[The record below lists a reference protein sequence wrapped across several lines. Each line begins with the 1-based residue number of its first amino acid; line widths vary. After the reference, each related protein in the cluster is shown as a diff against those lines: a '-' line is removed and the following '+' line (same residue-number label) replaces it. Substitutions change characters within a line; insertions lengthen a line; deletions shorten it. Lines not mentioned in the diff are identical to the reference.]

1 MPVTSPSTEPPR
13 TADAPRSVR
22 VWDLPTRLFHW
33 LLALAIVGSIVSIKT
48 GYTDWHFR
56 FGYLILAL
64 LLFRLIWGFIGPR
77 YARFS
82 SFPPRLAQAW
92 RSLRGTTEARAG
104 HSPLGALSVY
114 ALLASCAFQAV
125 TGLFA
130 NDGILWDGPLRK
142 WVSGSTSD
150 AITGLHLANRFV
162 IIGLIA
168 LHLAAIAW
176 YRIARRSNLVAP
188 MLTGDTRHVPPG
200 TEPAEDSW
208 AIRVRALGVLTG
220 SALVVWWLVR

>member
-1 MPVTSPSTEPPR
+1 MKTPSS
-13 TADAPRSVR
+13 APTHSASEIRAVR
-22 VWDLPTRLFHW
+22 IWDLPTRLFHW

-48 GYTDWHFR
+48 GHTDWHFR
-56 FGYLILAL
+56 FGYFILTL
-64 LLFRLIWGFIGPR
+64 LLFRLIWGFVGPR

-92 RSLRGTTEARAG
+92 RSLRGKTEARAG

-114 ALLASCAFQAV
+114 ALLAACAFQALS
-125 TGLFA
+125 GLFA

-162 IIGLIA
+162 IIGLIM
-168 LHLAAIAW
+168 LHFAAIAW
-176 YRIARRSNLVAP
+176 YRVVRRSNLVAP
-188 MLTGDTRHVPPG
+188 MLTGDSAHVPPG
-200 TEPAEDSW
+200 TEPAEDSP
-208 AIRVRALGVLTG
+208 AIRVRALAVFAGC
-220 SALVVWWLVR
+220 AFVVTWLVR

>member
-1 MPVTSPSTEPPR
+1 MKTPSSAPTRSASEIR
-13 TADAPRSVR
+13 TVR
-22 VWDLPTRLFHW
+22 IWDLPTRLFHW

-48 GYTDWHFR
+48 GHTDWHFR
-56 FGYLILAL
+56 FGYVILTL
-64 LLFRLIWGFIGPR
+64 LLFRLIWGFVGPR

-92 RSLRGTTEARAG
+92 SSLRGTTEARAG

-114 ALLASCAFQAV
+114 ALLAACAFQALS
-125 TGLFA
+125 GLFA
-130 NDGILWDGPLRK
+130 NDGILWDGPLRT

-162 IIGLIA
+162 IIGLIM

-176 YRIARRSNLVAP
+176 YRVVRRSNLVAP
-188 MLTGDTRHVPPG
+188 MLTGDSAHVPPG
-200 TEPAEDSW
+200 TEPAEDSQ
-208 AIRVRALGVLTG
+208 AIRVRALGVFAG
-220 SALVVWWLVR
+220 CAFVVMWLVR